1 MAKKQKLLFG
11 LGGTLLIGA
20 TAVLLGI
27 GYVKFDS
34 WRKLTSNN
42 ILIESQNS
50 TDTRKSLAL
59 LQKASLLNP
68 TEENYLLAGDK
79 ATESGYDK
87 LATHYFKKIKT
98 ADGYYKLGKVYFK
111 NKKYDEAEKAFK
123 KSLDIRAEQ
132 KTYLELGKTYLQ
144 KNNIEKARENID
156 YSYSMLK
163 GNQEAI
169 YYKDLISLYQDK
181 NIKAISS
188 VKNDR
193 KNELA
198 SITQPAALSTRIN
211 LLYKYLIDN
220 DYPQLGFVLL
230 QTSSIT
236 SQLDRDGYL
245 LLANEYYIRKEYK
258 ESYQYL
264 NSAKNIDPY
273 YPQTYQHLAEVAELL
288 GKSDEARLHKEF
300 LGAITW

>member
-11 LGGTLLIGA
+11 LGGVLLIGA

-27 GYVKFDS
+27 GYVKLDS
-34 WRKLTSNN
+34 WRKQASNN

-50 TDTRKSLAL
+50 DDTRKSLVL

-68 TEENYLLAGDK
+68 TEENYLLVGDK
-79 ATESGYDK
+79 AIESGYDK

-98 ADGYYKLGKVYFK
+98 ADGYYKLGKVYLK
-111 NKKYDEAEKAFK
+111 NKKYSEAEKAFK

-132 KTYLELGKTYLQ
+132 KTYLELGKTYLE

-156 YSYSMLK
+156 YSYSMSK
-163 GNQEAI
+163 DNQEAI
-169 YYKDLISLYQDK
+169 YYKDLINLYQDK
-181 NIKAISS
+181 NIKAIPS

-198 SITQPAALSTRIN
+198 TITQPAALSTRIN

-288 GKSDEARLHKEF
+288 GKSDEATQHRDF
-300 LGAITW
+300 LRAITW